1 MSGIRLYFS
10 DLSIVEKL
18 DFQHMHLL
26 QKTEFTRIF
35 SSEGMFHVK
44 ENKLMREQIQ
54 DQPIENITIQ
64 NIDFIMDKSS
74 IKYDVDWYQLNPYHI
89 AETIDVYTYALP
101 THALPTHALPTHA
114 LPTHALPTHA
124 LPTHAVTLILEK
136 QDKHLNS
143 IYFYAET
150 DDFYNSIGTFLSGLN
165 LC

>member
-1 MSGIRLYFS
+1 MGLNS
-10 DLSIVEKL
+10 LSIIYSYKPCLEYGCI
-18 DFQHMHLL
+18 FPIS
-26 QKTEFTRIF
+26 IF

-114 LPTHALPTHA
+114 LPTHA
-124 LPTHAVTLILEK
+124 VTLILEK

>member
-101 THALPTHALPTHA
+101 THT
-114 LPTHALPTHA
+114 LPTHA

>member
-10 DLSIVEKL
+10 DLSIVEKI
-18 DFQHMHLL
+18 DFHHMCLL
-26 QKTEFTRIF
+26 KKTDFTRIF

-44 ENKLMREQIQ
+44 ENKLMREQIN
-54 DQPIENITIQ
+54 DQPIENITIH

-74 IKYDVDWYQLNPYHI
+74 IKYDVDWYQINPYHI
-89 AETIDVYTYALP
+89 AETIDVYTYAL
-101 THALPTHALPTHA
+101 THALPTHTLPTHT
-114 LPTHALPTHA
+114 LPTPN
-124 LPTHAVTLILEK
+124 VTLILEK

-150 DDFYNSIGTFLSGLN
+150 DDFYDSIGTFLSGLN

>member
-10 DLSIVEKL
+10 DLSIVEKI
-18 DFQHMHLL
+18 DFHHMCLL
-26 QKTEFTRIF
+26 KKTDFTRIF

-44 ENKLMREQIQ
+44 ENKLMREQIN
-54 DQPIENITIQ
+54 DQPIENITIH

-74 IKYDVDWYQLNPYHI
+74 IKYDVDWYQINPYHI

-101 THALPTHALPTHA
+101 THTLPSPS
-114 LPTHALPTHA
+114 
-124 LPTHAVTLILEK
+124 VTLILEK

-150 DDFYNSIGTFLSGLN
+150 DDFYDSIGTFLSGLN